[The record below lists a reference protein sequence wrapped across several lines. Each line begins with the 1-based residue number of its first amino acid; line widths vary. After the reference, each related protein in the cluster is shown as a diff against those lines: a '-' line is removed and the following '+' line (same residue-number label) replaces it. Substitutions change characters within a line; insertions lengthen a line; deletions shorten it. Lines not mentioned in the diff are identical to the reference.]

1 MPDDR
6 NCEATTACGSSHE
19 HPLTC
24 ILQTETV
31 FPNIVAT
38 QHCTAP
44 TKHHLLVEARGV
56 LNSPSQCTVC
66 LRLKPTA
73 LPVRLFETF
82 PPYLSY
88 DPVVKSIFPLTII
101 PLTPIPLTPS
111 VTALV
116 LEQCPLS
123 LANVSL
129 MHTTVPTFAGT
140 LSFTAPQP

>member
-31 FPNIVAT
+31 FPNIGAT

-44 TKHHLLVEARGV
+44 TKHYLLVEARGV

-66 LRLKPTA
+66 LRLKPIA

-123 LANVSL
+123 LANVNL
-129 MHTTVPTFAGT
+129 MHTTVPTFAVT